1 MRDNMKAKSYYK
13 LNTKGDTLKISKLA
27 REHRLADETV
37 VNATVG
43 SLYDEQHVFYEYEA
57 VKKAIHEGPT
67 AYPYKTSEGDPEV
80 ARKWL
85 EHLFE
90 AHTPKQYQA
99 MITNGGTG
107 ALSLAM
113 DTYLE
118 PGDIVLSGV
127 PDWTN
132 YQNLVEHGKHQYIT
146 FPLFNDQGVYNVE
159 ALESLLNQY
168 IGQRIMIMINDPA
181 QNPTGYSMDKKIW
194 QRVFDCINTYN
205 QERNI
210 ILLIDCA
217 YIDYAEHKTIALELL
232 KTQDIPVMTLLV
244 ISGSKSFSI
253 YGARIG
259 MLAALSHDDEE
270 LASFKEASL
279 YAARGTYSLPSNFG
293 MNVLSHV
300 FKHHETFINEL
311 QSSKHML
318 QLRGIAFKAL
328 LDEKNIKYYPQH
340 DGFFVTLISED
351 PFDLFEQL
359 KAKKIYAIPVEKG
372 VRVAL
377 SSMSLEDIQALHYI
391 L

>member
-1 MRDNMKAKSYYK
+1 MKAKSYYH
-13 LNTKGDTLKISKLA
+13 LNTKGDTLKISKQA
-27 REHRLADETV
+27 REHRLHDETV

-43 SLYDEQHVFYEYEA
+43 SLYDEEHVFYEYDA

-85 EHLFE
+85 DHLFGKE
-90 AHTPKQYQA
+90 APKRYEA

-146 FPLFNDQGVYNVE
+146 FPLFNDKDVYNVE
-159 ALESLLNQY
+159 VLASLLKQY
-168 IGQRIMIMINDPA
+168 HDKRIMIMINDPA
-181 QNPTGYSMDKKIW
+181 QNPTGYSMDKKTW
-194 QRVFDCINTYN
+194 ERVFECINTYN

-217 YIDYAEHKTIALELL
+217 YIDYAEQKTIALELL
-232 KTQDIPVMTLLV
+232 KTYEKPVMTLFV
-244 ISGSKSFSI
+244 ISGSKSFSL

-259 MLAALSHDDEE
+259 MLAAVSHDEEE

-300 FKHHETFINEL
+300 FQHHETFTNEL
-311 QSSKHML
+311 QSSKRML

-328 LDEKNIKYYPQH
+328 LDEKHIKYYPQH
-340 DGFFVTLISED
+340 DGFFVTLIAED
-351 PFDLFEQL
+351 PFDLFEKL

-377 SSMSLEDIQALHYI
+377 SSMSLKDIEALHHI
-391 L
+391 I